1 MSKLPLK
8 KWEILNEDITR
19 PIIEVL
25 LENRNLS
32 PGHLEEFRL
41 SEKLYDPYLLEDM
54 DKAVE
59 RIKKAIREREKIT
72 IFGDYDVDGVVSTT
86 LMLKFFKKLDVPV
99 EYIIPSR
106 QDDGYGLKPAG
117 IEKAKELG
125 TQLLITV
132 DNGITSGE
140 AVEKANAA
148 GIDVVIFDHH
158 IQEGELPPAVAVV
171 NPNRRDSSYPFKG
184 LCGAGVVYKFFH
196 AIGPALFNEESFKHF
211 MLMHLDLVALAT
223 IADVVPLKD
232 ENYSLVKFGLKS
244 LNQTLRPGI
253 VELKRVS
260 GLLGKEITTTAVG
273 YYMAPRLNV
282 AGRLREADIALNLLI
297 TETREEASKLAD
309 QLNSLNSERQR
320 LQENYIEQAIN
331 IVESSGIKDN
341 LAYIINGENWDPGLI
356 GIVSGRLKDKYN
368 RPVIAFSR
376 DNDGNY
382 VGSGRSTD
390 SFHLTDALS
399 HFSEMFV
406 TYGGHH
412 KAAGLTLSEENF
424 RTFTDLFVSFA
435 NSKISESELM
445 STLRI
450 DSVIAAEQ
458 LNTSLVRLINDIG
471 PFGEEN
477 PEPVLLLE
485 NARMKEIFLLSQGKH
500 IKMIVRSANRD
511 LECVWWRSGDLKNSI
526 SFDEYFDIAFKLSIN
541 LWKGSEN
548 LQLVVEDLKPSK
560 T

>member
-1 MSKLPLK
+1 M
-8 KWEILNEDITR
+8 
-19 PIIEVL
+19 
-25 LENRNLS
+25 
-32 PGHLEEFRL
+32 
-41 SEKLYDPYLLEDM
+41 
-54 DKAVE
+54 
-59 RIKKAIREREKIT
+59 
-72 IFGDYDVDGVVSTT
+72 
-86 LMLKFFKKLDVPV
+86 
-99 EYIIPSR
+99 
-106 QDDGYGLKPAG
+106 
-117 IEKAKELG
+117 
-125 TQLLITV
+125 
-132 DNGITSGE
+132 
-140 AVEKANAA
+140 
-148 GIDVVIFDHH
+148 VIFDHH
-158 IQEGELPPAVAVV
+158 IQEGELPAAVAVV
-171 NPNRRDSSYPFKG
+171 DPNRKDSSYPFKG
-184 LCGAGVVYKFFH
+184 LCGAGVVYKLFH

-282 AGRLREADIALNLLI
+282 AGRLREADIALKLLI
-297 TETREEASKLAD
+297 SETRDEASNLAN
-309 QLNSLNSERQR
+309 QLNSLNTERQK
-320 LQENYIEQAIN
+320 LQENYIEQAIS
-331 IVESSGIKDN
+331 IVESSGIKEN
-341 LAYIINGENWDPGLI
+341 LAYIISGENWDPGLI

-399 HFSEMFV
+399 RFSEMFV

-412 KAAGLTLSEENF
+412 KAAGLTLAEENF
-424 RTFTDLFVSFA
+424 TTFTDLFVAFA
-435 NSKISESELM
+435 NSKMSESELM

-450 DSVIAAEQ
+450 DSVVAAEQ

-477 PEPVLLLE
+477 PEPVLLLQK
-485 NARMKEIFLLSQGKH
+485 ARMKEIFMLSQGKH

-511 LECVWWRSGDLKNSI
+511 LECVWWRGGDLKNSI
-526 SFDEYFDIAFKLSIN
+526 SFDDYFDIAFKPSIN

-548 LQLVVEDLKPSK
+548 LQLVVEDLKPSED
-560 T
+560 

>member
-8 KWEILNEDITR
+8 KWEILNEDVTK
-19 PIIEVL
+19 PIIDVL

-32 PGHLEEFRL
+32 PAHLEEFRL
-41 SEKLYDPYLLEDM
+41 SERLYDPYLLKDM

-59 RIKKAIREREKIT
+59 RIKKAINEREKIT

-117 IEKAKELG
+117 IEKARKLG
-125 TQLLITV
+125 TRLLITV
-132 DNGITSGE
+132 DNGITSVE

-158 IQEGELPPAVAVV
+158 IQEGELPAAVAVV
-171 NPNRRDSSYPFKG
+171 DPNRKDSSYPFKG
-184 LCGAGVVYKFFH
+184 LCGAGVVYKLFH

-282 AGRLREADIALNLLI
+282 AGRLREADIALKLLI
-297 TETREEASKLAD
+297 SETRDEASNLAN
-309 QLNSLNSERQR
+309 QLNSLNTERQK
-320 LQENYIEQAIN
+320 LQENYIEQAIS
-331 IVESSGIKDN
+331 IVESSGIKEN
-341 LAYIINGENWDPGLI
+341 LAYIISGENWDPGLI

-399 HFSEMFV
+399 RFSEMFV

-412 KAAGLTLSEENF
+412 KAAGLTLAEENF
-424 RTFTDLFVSFA
+424 TTFTDLFVAFA
-435 NSKISESELM
+435 NSKMSESELM

-450 DSVIAAEQ
+450 DSVVAAEQ

-477 PEPVLLLE
+477 PEPVLLLQK
-485 NARMKEIFLLSQGKH
+485 ARMKEIFMLSQGKH

-511 LECVWWRSGDLKNSI
+511 LECVWWRGGDLKNSI
-526 SFDEYFDIAFKLSIN
+526 SFDDYFDIAFKPSIN

-548 LQLVVEDLKPSK
+548 LQLVVEDLKPSED
-560 T
+560 